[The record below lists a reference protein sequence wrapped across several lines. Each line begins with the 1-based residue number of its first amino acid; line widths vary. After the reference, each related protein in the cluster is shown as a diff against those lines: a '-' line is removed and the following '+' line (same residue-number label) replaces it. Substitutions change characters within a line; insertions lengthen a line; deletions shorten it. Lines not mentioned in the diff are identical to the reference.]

1 MKPDNLLIFSLVS
14 ILVLSGIYC
23 KKDETTGP
31 QATDLDGTWTANAD
45 VSGTKMEFDATDS
58 VPELKQDIVLLGGS
72 ITITVLNARY
82 TLISVEPGKAPTT
95 DSGAFAAANNTIT
108 LTSDDPEEDVLVFL
122 YTRNGDF
129 ITLNTTGVDFPNT
142 SIPAKLTIVLKKIGT

>member
-1 MKPDNLLIFSLVS
+1 MKLDNLSIFGLVF
-14 ILVLSGIYC
+14 ILALSGIYC

-58 VPELKQDIVLLGGS
+58 VPDLKQDIVLLGGS
-72 ITITVLNARY
+72 ITITVLGARY
-82 TLISVEPGKAPTT
+82 TLVLVEPGGAPST
-95 DSGAFAAANNTIT
+95 DTGAFVSANNTIT
-108 LTSDDPEEDVLVFL
+108 MTSDDPEEDVLVFS
-122 YTRNGDF
+122 YTRDGDF

-142 SIPAKLTIVLKKIGT
+142 SIPAKLTIVLKKIS